1 MRWTLSVKLILGIAV
16 IMTAT
21 MGSALLLLTIN
32 TRNLMMEDFSYSAI
46 HLSDVADAGLENAMI
61 SRKQEEITNIL
72 QALGRREGI
81 EGGAIFDERGEIK
94 YSIDPKDVGRILSK
108 DDPTCRLCHGA
119 TPKDRPQTLLLPSK
133 QGARMMRV
141 ARPLYNQPRC
151 QGCHRERKLGM
162 LVIDFSMVDDER
174 KTMAVISKQLRYT
187 LTVAVIIIL
196 ALTGFVYLMITRP
209 LTHFVGII
217 RAINMGD
224 LSRRMKLSR
233 KDEIGEMATSFD
245 GMVQRINARTQE
257 LEALNDMAATV
268 SKSLDLQEIL
278 QRAVEKV
285 CRLSGT
291 EGAAIHLL
299 DDRTGELV
307 PAASYGIPPP
317 LLEGLIPFKPG
328 QSLADWFAKTGKPFL
343 EVETTAT
350 DPRAEAGLEVWR
362 SLVVVPLRSA
372 GKMVGA
378 LGALGTGDVT
388 HRRFTPGEVALLQA
402 IGNQLGVAVENTRL
416 HAEMQRLSQTDPLT
430 SLYNRRGLDK
440 RMQVEILRAKRYQ
453 HPLSVVM
460 IDIDHFKNYNDAH
473 GHLEG
478 DVILKQVA
486 ELLRIHV
493 RETDVVARFG
503 GEEFLILLT
512 ETPKAAA
519 FEVAEKIRAA
529 VSMRP
534 FPHAGTQPEG
544 KLTISLGVAT
554 SSADLSEARELIDKA
569 DHALYGA
576 KNAGRNRVREA

>member
-187 LTVAVIIIL
+187 LTVAVIIIA
-196 ALTGFVYLMITRP
+196 ALIGFVYLMVTRP
-209 LTHFVGII
+209 LAHFVRII
-217 RAINMGD
+217 RAINEGD
-224 LSRRMKLSR
+224 LSRRMNLSR
-233 KDEIGEMATSFD
+233 RDEIGELAASFD
-245 GMVQRINARTQE
+245 GMVQRINARTRE
-257 LEALNDMAATV
+257 LEA
-268 SKSLDLQEIL
+268 
-278 QRAVEKV
+278 
-285 CRLSGT
+285 
-291 EGAAIHLL
+291 
-299 DDRTGELV
+299 
-307 PAASYGIPPP
+307 
-317 LLEGLIPFKPG
+317 
-328 QSLADWFAKTGKPFL
+328 
-343 EVETTAT
+343 
-350 DPRAEAGLEVWR
+350 
-362 SLVVVPLRSA
+362 
-372 GKMVGA
+372 
-378 LGALGTGDVT
+378 
-388 HRRFTPGEVALLQA
+388 
-402 IGNQLGVAVENTRL
+402 L

-430 SLYNRRGLDK
+430 GLYNRRGLDE
-440 RMQVEILRAKRYQ
+440 RMQVEMLRAKRYQ
-453 HPLSVVM
+453 HPLSAIM
-460 IDIDHFKNYNDAH
+460 ADIDYFKNYNDVH

-478 DVILKQVA
+478 DVILKQIA
-486 ELLRIHV
+486 ELLRFHV

-512 ETPKAAA
+512 ETAKAEAL
-519 FEVAEKIRAA
+519 EVAEKIRAA
-529 VSMRP
+529 VSVRP

-554 SSADLSEARELIDKA
+554 SSADLSEARELISKA
-569 DHALYGA
+569 DHALYVA
-576 KNAGRNRVREA
+576 KQAGRNRVREA